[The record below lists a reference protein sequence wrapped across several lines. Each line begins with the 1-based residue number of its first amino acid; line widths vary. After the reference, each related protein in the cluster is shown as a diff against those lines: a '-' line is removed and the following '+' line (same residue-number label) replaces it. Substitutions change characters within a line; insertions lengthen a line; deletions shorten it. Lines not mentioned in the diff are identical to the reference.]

1 MGYINLT
8 PNLHAMFEE
17 IYSRLRKLET
27 AQRFTF
33 PNVTSDPVNP
43 RIGDA
48 WLNITT
54 NQAKIV
60 DKNGTIRV
68 INWT

>member
-8 PNLHAMFEE
+8 PNLHAIFEE
-17 IYSRLRKLET
+17 IYSRLRKLES

-33 PNVTSDPVNP
+33 PNVTSDPSNP

>member
-8 PNLHAMFEE
+8 PNLHSMFED

-33 PNVTSDPVNP
+33 PNVTTDPANP

>member
-1 MGYINLT
+1 MAYINL
-8 PNLHAMFEE
+8 PPDLRVIFNDL
-17 IYSRLRKLET
+17 SDRLRRLET
-27 AQRFTF
+27 AQRFTL
-33 PNVTSDPVNP
+33 PNVTSDPINP

-48 WLNITT
+48 WLNKTS

-60 DKNGTIRV
+60 DGNGTVRV